1 MPSPRR
7 RPHEL
12 DREPWY
18 ARLISGA
25 VGRPIAAAT
34 LASTAI
40 LLGGVAG
47 IAYGFL
53 HYFESSEDAAAR
65 DRRWHTSA
73 MWAQREA
80 AELRS
85 LHFTVAARVCRLSKR
100 DEESCTELDKQA
112 QAAAARMGDIQR
124 AIAAQSQ

>member
-34 LASTAI
+34 LASTVI

-53 HYFESSEDAAAR
+53 HYFESANDAYRSRLWIRR
-65 DRRWHTSA
+65 DS
-73 MWAQREA
+73 
-80 AELRS
+80 AELRA
-85 LHFTVAARVCRLSKR
+85 LHFAVAANVCRLRKR
-100 DEESCTELDKQA
+100 DEEICTELDQKA
-112 QAAAARMGDIQR
+112 QAAAASMGDIQK
-124 AIAAQSQ
+124 AIAAESTK